1 MITSSFFCVCVQDD
15 EKIPRL
21 EFVKVLRAMK
31 GGCAGSRFFIT
42 FEAKE
47 EDSAGGQTK
56 TYQTVVNK
64 PFVRKPFRVLSFR
77 ECEVEQGNYDRIW
90 ILSSPYGLEN
100 IQFAAQIYL
109 YKSKAKIKTHHL
121 SIKKKNNVSKKKIKY
136 RE

>member
-1 MITSSFFCVCVQDD
+1 MEMKMNNFYIYLFHDYFFFFFFVCVQDD

-56 TYQTVVNK
+56 TYQTVVSK
-64 PFVRKPFRVLSFR
+64 PPARKPVRVLSFR
-77 ECEVEQGNYDRIW
+77 ECEVEQGNYDQGNFI
-90 ILSSPYGLEN
+90 
-100 IQFAAQIYL
+100 
-109 YKSKAKIKTHHL
+109 
-121 SIKKKNNVSKKKIKY
+121 
-136 RE
+136 